1 MIVKNLKKREM
12 IQRLTKHDHGQLFS
26 FLQKELSFNLFIIGD
41 IELFGYDADF
51 QEIWGELD
59 ETGGLKAVLLRYYNS
74 FIPYAQGDFDV
85 EGFAVLIQQ
94 TNNSSFMLSG
104 KSAIVERFEQWLQLK
119 NKRVMYFCECDTDE
133 YANEMD
139 HSIEIKEATLEDVD
153 CIIELRR
160 RIAEFA
166 VGPNAREMLAKGM
179 EAKTART
186 YYIEKDGNMV
196 ASTPTTAENS
206 LSAMIVGV
214 CTDERHRQIG
224 YASAIV
230 AKLIRDLLSE
240 GKTLCLFYDNPKAGS
255 IYKRLVFAISVHGR
269 CISRKGGLT

>member
-1 MIVKNLKKREM
+1 MIR
-12 IQRLTKHDHGQLFS
+12 RLTKHDHDQLFS
-26 FLQKELSFNLFIIGD
+26 FLQKEPSFNLFIIGD
-41 IELFGYDADF
+41 IESFGYDADF

-59 ETGGLKAVLLRYYNS
+59 ETGKLKAVLLRYYNS
-74 FIPYAQGDFDV
+74 YIPYAQGNFDV
-85 EGFAVLIQQ
+85 EGFAALIRQ
-94 TNNSSFMLSG
+94 TSASSFILSG
-104 KSAIVERFEQWLQLK
+104 KSAIVGRFEQWLPLG

-133 YANEMD
+133 HANEMD

-153 CIIELRR
+153 RIIELRR
-160 RIAEFA
+160 RIAEFV
-166 VGPNAREMLAKGM
+166 VGPNAREMLVKGM

-186 YYIEKDGNMV
+186 YYIEKNGNIV
-196 ASTPTTAENS
+196 ASASTSAENS

-214 CTDERHRQIG
+214 CTDEEHRKKG

-255 IYKRLVFAISVHGR
+255 IYKRLGFRDIGTWTMY
-269 CISRKGGLT
+269 L